1 MNIQPLAEAMN
12 RRSYLASVSLAG
24 AAATAGCMGILGD
37 SEEAAGTVL
46 DFPDDQQADSEDLAY
61 PAYGEELPAF
71 ELPAPLSDTVV
82 DTAELDE
89 TAIFTGF
96 FASCPAECGILL
108 GLLSEVQTEIIDRG
122 LIDDVSFYPIT
133 FDPPRDDAEMLRDFG
148 TNVGVDLE
156 VGNWH
161 FLRPESTD
169 EAKAIVEG
177 ELGLAFQ
184 RTDDSD
190 RIETG
195 YDFIHPVITWL
206 VNPGG
211 VVERLY
217 RGERIDTTRV
227 INDITTVVGEY
238 DPETHG

>member
-1 MNIQPLAEAMN
+1 M
-12 RRSYLASVSLAG
+12 
-24 AAATAGCMGILGD
+24 
-37 SEEAAGTVL
+37 
-46 DFPDDQQADSEDLAY
+46 
-61 PAYGEELPAF
+61 
-71 ELPAPLSDTVV
+71 
-82 DTAELDE
+82 
-89 TAIFTGF
+89 
-96 FASCPAECGILL
+96 L
-108 GLLSEVQTEIIDRG
+108 GLLAEVQAEMNDRG
-122 LIDDVSFYPIT
+122 HVDDVSFYPIT
-133 FDPPRDDAEMLRDFG
+133 FDPPRDDAEMLHDFG
-148 TNVGVDLE
+148 TSLGLDIDA
-156 VGNWH
+156 GNWH

-169 EAKAIVEG
+169 EAEAVVEG

-195 YDFIHPVITWL
+195 YDFIHPVVTWL

-227 INDITTVVGEY
+227 TDDITTIVDEY